1 MGVHDGRGR
10 WRARGAGLF
19 ALIAVGEVLAGPF
32 TPVTGQEYREVIDPP
47 TQVQGQAVVGTALVG
62 VQSQVGAQSLYARA
76 KTSFI
81 GQVRVSLTTADG
93 RLRGDG
99 AFQGEAREGE
109 WIELELKPKDGKRLR
124 PNPLA
129 PERVAVSVRYVEN
142 GSSVEQPMVAAWE
155 VPSAT
160 ATAATLRLYVNSRR
174 APEMLVAVKGRP
186 PEMCR
191 RAPDKSTVRFDMLCE
206 LPLASVV
213 GSKGRLTLV
222 RRDGFEELEQPV
234 VVGW

>member
-174 APEMLVAVKGRP
+174 APEMLVMVKGRQP
-186 PEMCR
+186 QLCR

-206 LPLASVV
+206 LPLSSVV
-213 GSKGRLTLV
+213 GSKGKVTLV
-222 RRDGFEELEQPV
+222 RRDGFDELEQPV

>member
-32 TPVTGQEYREVIDPP
+32 APVTGQEYREVIDPP

-76 KTSFI
+76 KTSFV

-109 WIELELKPKDGKRLR
+109 WIELKLEPKDGKRLR

-174 APEMLVAVKGRP
+174 APEMLVMVKGRQP
-186 PEMCR
+186 QLCR

-213 GSKGRLTLV
+213 GSKGKVTLV